1 MIEIV
6 PFMVKLDPEIYSP
19 DSAWAGFLLCDGT
32 KVSKLDLLF
41 STKQQVIEHYRSI
54 QTTIPIRD

>member
-1 MIEIV
+1 MLGIAA
-6 PFMVKLDPEIYSP
+6 FMVKLDPELYSP
-19 DSAWAGFLLCDGT
+19 DSAWAGFLLCDGR
-32 KVSKLDLLF
+32 KISKLYLLF